1 VGTRGTPGVALRRE
15 MGAGAQATCGG
26 SGVFLS
32 QETGAGAQA
41 TRGGPGA
48 ALSRE
53 VGTTPPP
60 LLPRLSWAVR
70 AWRRP
75 DQAVVASTRPP
86 PYSGCHPPLHDFDDH
101 DHIDLDY
108 LGIKGLS
115 SACGTCRF
123 LL

>member
-26 SGVFLS
+26 SGVSLS

-48 ALSRE
+48 ALSRKA
-53 VGTTPPP
+53 GTTPPP
-60 LLPRLSWAVR
+60 PLPRPFMGGQGVASS
-70 AWRRP
+70 
-75 DQAVVASTRPP
+75 DQAATLLGLP
-86 PYSGCHPPLHDFDDH
+86 PPLHDFDDH

-115 SACGTCRF
+115 SACGTHRF